1 MKTEITPQMAS
12 MITIGSTVNGNIVGT
27 DVTALSKMNKGIIG
41 AGGFAREVYYSLLP
55 EEREITSFFVHDEWW
70 DSNMKNIFPLSKF
83 DPSNYEVVVAVAN
96 PRDREMII
104 KSLPSETKYFTHI
117 HSSVQIQGSD
127 VKIGEGSIICAGTII
142 TTNINIGKH
151 AHLNL
156 ITTIGH
162 DCIIGDYF
170 TTAPGVQISGNENIG
185 DRVYFGTRS
194 CIKQKL
200 SVCDDVTIGMN
211 SGVVKNITESG
222 IYVGTPA
229 IKIK

>member
-1 MKTEITPQMAS
+1 
-12 MITIGSTVNGNIVGT
+12 
-27 DVTALSKMNKGIIG
+27 MNKGIIG